1 MRVPRALERE
11 NAGYRSLSV
20 QAARNGVRLGFE
32 MLRLTARCC
41 GKDENMPTTARRCV
55 MLKVSN
61 TSLCRSSTMSP

>member
-20 QAARNGVRLGFE
+20 QAAGNGMRLGCE

-41 GKDENMPTTARRCV
+41 GEDANLSGAA
-55 MLKVSN
+55 
-61 TSLCRSSTMSP
+61 